1 MQNEITYLEFKE
13 DLEKITNKGGEPEYP
28 FLLNGKKYMII
39 GFKNMVSFQ
48 RFGDNEGDQSREIF
62 FKNLDELYNTETI
75 DGILLKR
82 DWKDIKRFDDHDL
95 I

>member
-1 MQNEITYLEFKE
+1 MNNKITYLEFKE
-13 DLEKITNKGGEPEYP
+13 DLEKIVKTGAEPEIP

-39 GFKNMVSFQ
+39 GFENMVSFQ
-48 RFGDNEGDQSREIF
+48 RFGDNEGDQSGEIF

>member
-1 MQNEITYLEFKE
+1 MNNKITYLEFKNELE
-13 DLEKITNKGGEPEYP
+13 DMTQLGIELEFP
-28 FLLNGKKYMII
+28 FLLNNKKYMII
-39 GFKNMVSFQ
+39 GFKDKVSFQ
-48 RFGDNEGDQSREIF
+48 RFGDIEDQSGEIF